1 MYRFLTPTENR
12 KQTHVPIF
20 PAFYSPTYL
29 IQYIP
34 FFPLYF
40 RLSPS
45 ALNIPYPSLHHPA
58 TFTHARTYP
67 PHPHKPRKKQI
78 IPPPPL
84 PKLPSY
90 MPTSFQPVPP
100 SFCTEKRNKKKS
112 PQKKPKTKS
121 THKKKVRRKKKSSPD
136 GTTVRNES
144 NGPPPPSPHTARNR
158 NPASYS
164 FFSLQFFFVGSF
176 FRCWLRYVH
185 FMRVLKSEMY
195 IKVQCKSW

>member
-78 IPPPPL
+78 IPPPP
-84 PKLPSY
+84 PSKTSILY
-90 MPTSFQPVPP
+90 AHLVPTRSPLFLHRKEEQEEVPP
-100 SFCTEKRNKKKS
+100 KKAKNKKHA
-112 PQKKPKTKS
+112 QKKG
-121 THKKKVRRKKKSSPD
+121 KKKKKEFPRRYH
-136 GTTVRNES
+136 G
-144 NGPPPPSPHTARNR
+144 
-158 NPASYS
+158 
-164 FFSLQFFFVGSF
+164 
-176 FRCWLRYVH
+176 
-185 FMRVLKSEMY
+185 
-195 IKVQCKSW
+195 